1 MRTQTIQTS
10 GDWIR
15 RNIPDEDYGS
25 AICLNFPKYAESLKV
40 KIKTEAAREHKSIS
54 HFIRDCCA
62 EKIREQEKIR
72 RDNEALRGA
81 LLWTT

>member
-1 MRTQTIQTS
+1 MPAQTFQTS
-10 GDWIR
+10 GEWIR